1 MKKVLNNKDLGTF
14 GEKAAKKYLKKKG
27 FKFIAQN
34 FKYHNKEVDLIFVDK
49 KNKIL
54 IFTEVKT
61 RHRSQYFLPED
72 SINSKKISN
81 YRYCVQGFLIRNP
94 QFDEYDIRIDSVG
107 ITIDN
112 SELNI
117 NHTENLQ

>member
-1 MKKVLNNKDLGTF
+1 MKKVLNNKDLGAF

-27 FKFIAQN
+27 LKFIARN
-34 FKYHNKEVDLIFVDK
+34 FIYHNKEVDLIFVDK

-81 YRYCVQGFLIRNP
+81 YRYCVQGFLKRNL
-94 QFDEYDIRIDSVG
+94 QYDEYDIRIDSVG
-107 ITIDN
+107 IIIDN
-112 SELNI
+112 SELII